1 MSLID
6 LASGASAW
14 RGYNY
19 YKDGKVLRCLRTE
32 EARYEGEVSG
42 SNGEVYRVRL
52 DLEHPRSSEC
62 TCPHAAGKRIVCKH
76 QVALYF
82 TAFSAEAEKYYREVI
97 EAEKEAERERV
108 RQEMAVIDRVRKMK
122 KSELQ
127 DALFELL
134 FNGPEWQYERF
145 AREQLRDYKS

>member
-19 YKDGKVLRCLRTE
+19 YKEGKVLRCLRAE

-82 TAFSAEAEKYYREVI
+82 TAFPEEAEKYYREVI
-97 EAEKEAERERV
+97 EAEEEAERERE
-108 RQEMAVIDRVRKMK
+108 RQEMAVIERVRKMK

-127 DALFELL
+127 DALLELL
-134 FNGPEWQYERF
+134 LDGPEWQYERF
-145 AREQLRDYKS
+145 AYEQLRDYE

>member
-19 YKDGKVLRCLRTE
+19 YKDGKVLRCLRAE
-32 EARYEGEVSG
+32 DSRYEGEVSG
-42 SNGEVYRVRL
+42 SSGEVYRVRL

-62 TCPHAAGKRIVCKH
+62 ICPHAAGKRIVCKH

-82 TAFSAEAEKYYREVI
+82 TAFPDEAEKYYREVI
-97 EAEKEAERERV
+97 EAEEEAERERE
-108 RQEMAVIDRVRKMK
+108 RQEVAVIERVRKMK

-127 DALFELL
+127 DALLELL
-134 FNGPEWQYERF
+134 FDGPEWQYARF
-145 AREQLRDYKS
+145 VREQLRDYES

>member
-19 YKDGKVLRCLRTE
+19 YKEGKVLRCLCAE
-32 EARYEGEVSG
+32 ESRYEGEVSG
-42 SNGEVYRVRL
+42 SSGEIYRVRL
-52 DLEHPRSSEC
+52 DLDHPRSSEC

-82 TAFSAEAEKYYREVI
+82 TAFPEEAEKYYREVI
-97 EAEKEAERERV
+97 EAEEEAEREREQ
-108 RQEMAVIDRVRKMK
+108 QEIAVIERVRKMK

-127 DALFELL
+127 DALLELL
-134 FNGPEWQYERF
+134 FDGPEWQYERF
-145 AREQLRDYKS
+145 AREQLREYE

>member
-19 YKDGKVLRCLRTE
+19 CKDGKELRCLRAE

-82 TAFSAEAEKYYREVI
+82 TAFPEEAEKYYREVI
-97 EAEKEAERERV
+97 EAEEEAEREREQ
-108 RQEMAVIDRVRKMK
+108 QEIAVIERVRKMK

-127 DALFELL
+127 DALLELL
-134 FNGPEWQYERF
+134 FDGPEWQYERF
-145 AREQLRDYKS
+145 AHEQLRDYES

>member
-52 DLEHPRSSEC
+52 DLEHPRRSEC

-82 TAFSAEAEKYYREVI
+82 TAFPEEAEKYYREVI
-97 EAEKEAERERV
+97 EAEEEAERERV
-108 RQEMAVIDRVRKMK
+108 RQETAVIERVRKMK

-127 DALFELL
+127 DALLELL

-145 AREQLRDYKS
+145 AREQLRDYE

>member
-19 YKDGKVLRCLRTE
+19 YKDGKVLHCLRAE

-42 SNGEVYRVRL
+42 SSGEVYRVRL

-82 TAFSAEAEKYYREVI
+82 TAFPAEAEKYYREVI
-97 EAEKEAERERV
+97 EAEEEAERERV
-108 RQEMAVIDRVRKMK
+108 RQEMAMIERVRKT
-122 KSELQ
+122 KSRSCRTRCWSSCST
-127 DALFELL
+127 AR
-134 FNGPEWQYERF
+134 NGSTSDLP
-145 AREQLRDYKS
+145 ASS

>member
-42 SNGEVYRVRL
+42 STGEVYHVRL
-52 DLEHPRSSEC
+52 DLEHPRRSEC

-82 TAFSAEAEKYYREVI
+82 TAFPEEAEKYYREVI
-97 EAEKEAERERV
+97 EAEEEAERERV
-108 RQEMAVIDRVRKMK
+108 RQETAVIERVRKMK

-127 DALFELL
+127 DALLELL

-145 AREQLRDYKS
+145 AREQLRDYE

>member
-82 TAFSAEAEKYYREVI
+82 TAFPEEAEKYYREVI
-97 EAEKEAERERV
+97 EAEEEAERERV
-108 RQEMAVIDRVRKMK
+108 RQEMAVIERVRKMK

-127 DALFELL
+127 DALLELL
-134 FNGPEWQYERF
+134 FDGPEWQYERF
-145 AREQLRDYKS
+145 AHEQLRDYE

>member
-19 YKDGKVLRCLRTE
+19 YKDGKVLRCIRAE
-32 EARYEGEVSG
+32 DSRYEGEVSG
-42 SNGEVYRVRL
+42 SSGEVYRVRL

-82 TAFSAEAEKYYREVI
+82 TAFSDEAEQYYREVI
-97 EAEKEAERERV
+97 EAEEKAERERE
-108 RQEMAVIDRVRKMK
+108 RQEVAVIERVRKMK

-127 DALFELL
+127 DALLELL
-134 FNGPEWQYERF
+134 FDGPEWQYERF
-145 AREQLRDYKS
+145 AREQLRDYE

>member
-19 YKDGKVLRCLRTE
+19 YKEGNVLRCLCAE
-32 EARYEGEVSG
+32 ESRYEGEVSG
-42 SNGEVYRVRL
+42 SSGEIYRVRL
-52 DLEHPRSSEC
+52 DLDHPRSSEC

-82 TAFSAEAEKYYREVI
+82 TAFPEEAEKYYREVI
-97 EAEKEAERERV
+97 EAEEEAEREREQ
-108 RQEMAVIDRVRKMK
+108 QEIAVIERVRKMK

-127 DALFELL
+127 DALLELL
-134 FNGPEWQYERF
+134 FDGPEWQYERF
-145 AREQLRDYKS
+145 AHEHLRDYE

>member
-19 YKDGKVLRCLRTE
+19 YKEGKVLRCLCAE
-32 EARYEGEVSG
+32 ESRYAGEVSG
-42 SNGEVYRVRL
+42 SSGEIYRVRL
-52 DLEHPRSSEC
+52 DLDHPRSSEC

-82 TAFSAEAEKYYREVI
+82 TAFPEEAENYYREVI
-97 EAEKEAERERV
+97 EAEEEAKREREQ
-108 RQEMAVIDRVRKMK
+108 QEFAVIERVRKMK

-127 DALFELL
+127 DALLELL
-134 FNGPEWQYERF
+134 FDGPEWQYERF
-145 AREQLRDYKS
+145 AREQLREYE

>member
-42 SNGEVYRVRL
+42 SNGEVYHVRL
-52 DLEHPRSSEC
+52 DLEHPRRSEC

-82 TAFSAEAEKYYREVI
+82 TAFPEEAEKYYREVI
-97 EAEKEAERERV
+97 EAEEEAERERV
-108 RQEMAVIDRVRKMK
+108 RQETAVIERVRKMK

-127 DALFELL
+127 DALLELL
-134 FNGPEWQYERF
+134 FDGPEWQYERF
-145 AREQLRDYKS
+145 AREQLRDCES

>member
-32 EARYEGEVSG
+32 EARYAGEVSG
-42 SNGEVYRVRL
+42 SNGEVYHVRL
-52 DLEHPRSSEC
+52 DLEHPRRSEC

-82 TAFSAEAEKYYREVI
+82 TAFPEEAEKYYREVI
-97 EAEKEAERERV
+97 EAEE
-108 RQEMAVIDRVRKMK
+108 EMAVIDRVRKMK

-127 DALFELL
+127 DALLELL

-145 AREQLRDYKS
+145 AREQLRDYE